1 MTAPRPLYALA
12 LREAHADWGAT
23 FGQIGDWNLPLFY
36 TSVDLECAA
45 LRAAAGAFDRSHS
58 SRFLLSGTDA
68 LTVLSSVFGG
78 LVGELEEGRA
88 LRAAALRPDGKIA
101 DLALIARTG
110 GIAYTVIGEPGQR
123 FQTFARLQ
131 AAASADF
138 DARIDDRTESTC
150 LIGLAGPQAAEV
162 ARVHLSEGLPGRL
175 QSLHCVA
182 FEFHG
187 FRSLA
192 VRTSATG
199 EDGFELVLAPAVA
212 QHLLETL
219 RGAGVALV
227 GSEALDVARLEAAIP
242 AYEPDLAPGL
252 SPAEADLDLLLGV
265 EGGAAARTLAG
276 LLLDGEPVTPG
287 TPVHLE
293 GVQIGEVRSCLR
305 SPTLN
310 STIALGI
317 IESRH
322 AFPGVSVRI
331 GAAEGTIVA
340 KPFYRRRTNP
350 HG

>member
-1 MTAPRPLYALA
+1 
-12 LREAHADWGAT
+12 LRDAHAGWGAT
-23 FGQIGDWNLPLFY
+23 FGHVGDWNLPTFY
-36 TSVDLECAA
+36 TNRDTECAV
-45 LRAAAGAFDRSHS
+45 LRNSAAAFDGSHR

-68 LTVLSSVFGG
+68 VTILSTVFGG

-88 LRAAALRPDGKIA
+88 VRAAALRPDGTIA

-110 GIAYTVIGEPGQR
+110 GIAYTVVGEPGQR
-123 FQTFARLQ
+123 FETYARLQ
-131 AAASADF
+131 AAAPADF
-138 DARIDDRTESTC
+138 DARIDDRSESTC
-150 LIGLAGPQAAEV
+150 LIGIAGPQAADV
-162 ARVHLSEGLPGRL
+162 AREHLSEGLPARL

-212 QHLLETL
+212 QHLLDTL
-219 RGAGVALV
+219 RAAGVALV

-242 AYEPDLAPGL
+242 AFDPDLTPGL
-252 SPAEADLDLLLGV
+252 TPAEADLDLLLGL
-265 EGGAAARTLAG
+265 EGGAAARMLAG
-276 LLLDGEPVTPG
+276 LLLDGPPVAPG
-287 TPVHLE
+287 TLVHLGGAE
-293 GVQIGEVRSCLR
+293 IGEVRSCLR